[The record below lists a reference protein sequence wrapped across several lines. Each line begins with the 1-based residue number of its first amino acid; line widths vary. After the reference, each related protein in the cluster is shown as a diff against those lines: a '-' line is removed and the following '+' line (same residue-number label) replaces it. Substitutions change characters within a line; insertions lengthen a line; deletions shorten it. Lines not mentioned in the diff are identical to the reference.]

1 MIDIKNILVCSAW
14 PYGYSMPHLGNL
26 MASLLSGDVFAR
38 YYRLKG
44 HKTLYVSG
52 TDMHGTRA
60 EFEAFKRKIDVAEL
74 LKENHEHIKK
84 IIKDFEIKF
93 DNYTNTE
100 SIIHKNFVADI
111 YKKMFENGYISTK
124 TEKRAFCKND
134 KKFLAD
140 AFIEGE
146 CPRCGA
152 KDAKGNQCD
161 ACGALLEA
169 EDLKKPICKLCGK
182 SDIGFNETKH
192 WFIDLNRLEPEIKK
206 YVKSHPEWQ
215 DNVKNFATNMLNEGL
230 KPRAVTRDLKWG
242 IPAPFEGAEDKI
254 IYVWAEAALGYV
266 SATKE
271 ISDDW
276 KEFWFGNNVKQIYTI
291 GKDNIPFH
299 TIIFPGQLLASKE
312 GYHLPDQIASTEYL
326 NWEGNQKFSKS
337 RGVGVFTDEA
347 LKLMPATHW
356 RFYLLYDR
364 PETKDTSFSWEEL
377 DKCVSQVLIG
387 SISNLVN
394 RTLTFIDS
402 KFKGKVPNAKLN
414 AEDRDILGF
423 IDQTAEAID
432 KNIEEGHLRLALDA
446 VSQLANKVN
455 AYFQK
460 REPWKNEE
468 AKPNTLYVCAQICKA
483 LAIFLEPFIPSFS
496 ERLWK
501 ILNIDAKLSW
511 DELKKEIAPEHKIN
525 KPEILVEKIDII
537 ELQKKYEAIKSGKS

>member
-1 MIDIKNILVCSAW
+1 MIVIKNILVCSAW
-14 PYGYSMPHLGNL
+14 PYAQAIPHLGNL
-26 MASLLSGDVFAR
+26 VGCLLSGDVFAR

-60 EFEAFKRKIDVAEL
+60 ELEAAKKGITAEQL
-74 LKENHEHIKK
+74 TKENHEHIKK

-93 DNYTNTE
+93 DNYTTTE
-100 SIIHKNFVADI
+100 SVIHKEFVADY
-111 YKKMFENGYISTK
+111 YKTVYENGYISTK
-124 TEKRAFCKND
+124 VEKRAFCKND

-140 AFIEGE
+140 TFIEGE
-146 CPRCGA
+146 CPYCGA
-152 KDAKGNQCD
+152 KGAKGDQCD
-161 ACGALLEA
+161 ACGKLLEP
-169 EDLKKPICKLCGK
+169 EDLKNPICRMCGK
-182 SDIGFNETKH
+182 SDVTFKETKH
-192 WFIDLNRLEPEIKK
+192 WFFDLKKLEPELKK

-215 DNVKNFATNMLNEGL
+215 DNVKNFTTNFLNEGL
-230 KPRAVTRDLKWG
+230 KSRSITRDVAWG
-242 IPAPFEGAEDKI
+242 IPAPFEGAEDKTI
-254 IYVWAEAALGYV
+254 WVWMEAALGYV

-271 ISDDW
+271 VSEDW
-276 KEFWFGNNVKQIYTI
+276 KEFWFGDYVKQIYAI

-299 TIIFPGQLLASKE
+299 TIVFPGQLIAAKE
-312 GYHLPDQIASTEYL
+312 GYHLPDQIAATENL
-326 NWEGNQKFSKS
+326 NWESNQKFSKS

-356 RFYLLYDR
+356 RFYLLFDR

-394 RTLTFIDS
+394 RALTFIDS
-402 KFKGKVPNAKLN
+402 KFNGKVPKAKLN
-414 AEDRDILGF
+414 AEDRDILGL
-423 IDQTAEAID
+423 IDQTAEVID
-432 KNIEEGHLRLALDA
+432 KNMEEGHLRLALDA

-468 AKPNTLYVCAQICKA
+468 TKPNTLYVCAQICKA
-483 LAIFLEPFIPSFS
+483 LAIFLEPFLPSFS
-496 ERLWK
+496 ERLWRM
-501 ILNIDAKLSW
+501 LNIETKMSW
-511 DELKKEIAPEHKIN
+511 DGLKQEIEPEHKIN

-537 ELQKKYEAIKSGKS
+537 ELQKKYEALKK